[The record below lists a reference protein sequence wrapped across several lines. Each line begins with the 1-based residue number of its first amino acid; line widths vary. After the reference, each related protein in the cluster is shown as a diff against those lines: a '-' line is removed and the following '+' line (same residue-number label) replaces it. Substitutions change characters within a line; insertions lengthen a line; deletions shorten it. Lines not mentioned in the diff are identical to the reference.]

1 MQEVNI
7 QNSKHELDTLL
18 SSDIDL
24 VDYIEINP
32 NELEKTINYLEN
44 DEKSELLV
52 YFLSKSDLNRVKL
65 LVESGAD
72 ISYNDYFALLY
83 AAHLG
88 DLDALSYFVSKG
100 ADIRTVSDDGDLND
114 SIIFI
119 AAQAGK
125 VEVLEYAKSLG
136 IDLHAREDL
145 AFTLAA
151 YCGHL
156 HVLEYLYKEG
166 ADVHARNDEAIF
178 NVYKTEHTDC
188 YDFLVSKGAILPEDA
203 DCFF

>member
-1 MQEVNI
+1 MQEVNT
-7 QNSKHELDTLL
+7 QNIKHELDTLL

-24 VDYIEINP
+24 VEYIETNH
-32 NELEKTINYLEN
+32 NELEKVINYLKN

-72 ISYNDYFALLY
+72 ISYNDYFAFLY

-125 VEVLEYAKSLG
+125 VEVLKYAKSLG

-156 HVLEYLYKEG
+156 HVLEYLYNEG
-166 ADVHARNDEAIF
+166 ADVRARDDEAIF
-178 NVYKTEHTDC
+178 NAYKTEHTDC
-188 YDFLVSKGAILPEDA
+188 YNFLVSKGAILPEDV